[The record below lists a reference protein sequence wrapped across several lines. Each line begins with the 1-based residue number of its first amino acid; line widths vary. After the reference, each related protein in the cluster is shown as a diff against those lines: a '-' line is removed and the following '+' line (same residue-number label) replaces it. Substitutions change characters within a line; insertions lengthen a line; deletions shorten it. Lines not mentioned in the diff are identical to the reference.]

1 MINAVTIKEIRQ
13 ITNEWKKEGL
23 SIGFVPTMGYLHE
36 GHKSL
41 IDRSVAENDRT
52 VVSIFVNPMQFGP
65 AEDLAV
71 YPRDA
76 ARDASLCEASGTDL
90 IFMPSAEEIYPA
102 GFCSYADMAGP
113 ARGLCGQTR
122 PGLFRGV
129 CTVVNKLFN
138 IVCPARAYFGEKDA
152 QQLAVIKRMVLDL
165 NMDIEIIG
173 CSTIREKDGLAKSSR
188 NDYMDSE
195 ERNASAVLYRSLLM
209 GRKMI
214 EDGEVNAQIVDDVIR
229 DIICAEPLAAIDYIE
244 IVDADTIEKV
254 EKITGHVLIALAVY
268 IGKTRLIDNIL
279 IK

>member
-1 MINAVTIKEIRQ
+1 
-13 ITNEWKKEGL
+13 
-23 SIGFVPTMGYLHE
+23 
-36 GHKSL
+36 
-41 IDRSVAENDRT
+41 
-52 VVSIFVNPMQFGP
+52 
-65 AEDLAV
+65 
-71 YPRDA
+71 
-76 ARDASLCEASGTDL
+76 
-90 IFMPSAEEIYPA
+90 MPSAEEIYPA

-209 GRKMI
+209 GRKY
-214 EDGEVNAQIVDDVIR
+214 DRRRRSQ
-229 DIICAEPLAAIDYIE
+229 P
-244 IVDADTIEKV
+244 
-254 EKITGHVLIALAVY
+254 H
-268 IGKTRLIDNIL
+268 RLL
-279 IK
+279 MM